1 MIPGSDNL
9 SRLLDSFFRDGN
21 LVAMEFFTRYR
32 IPRSL
37 TREFNDF

>member
-9 SRLLDSFFRDGN
+9 STVFFRDSN

-32 IPRSL
+32 IRRSL
-37 TREFNDF
+37 TREFNNF